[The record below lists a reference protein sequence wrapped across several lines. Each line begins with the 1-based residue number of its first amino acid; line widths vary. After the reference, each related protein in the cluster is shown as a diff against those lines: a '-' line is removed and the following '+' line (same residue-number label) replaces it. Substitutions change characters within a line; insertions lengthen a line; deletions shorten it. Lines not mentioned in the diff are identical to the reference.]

1 MSAHKSRTLVSR
13 ILGPWPLFPG
23 GTLATMTV
31 FLWMQN
37 LYIALFVPE
46 YANCRLSCVRLPTGL
61 FPGVLEGVNAL
72 EDKKPVD
79 FIGLMLNGFIAASAG
94 ALVLLLGKRMLSL
107 RFFDRPRAT
116 SYTFFVSLAAVSL
129 TLTRLNVFA
138 PQPEFP
144 EPRAVITNCIRVI
157 VVLLIVHSLLGRFA
171 ERYENARLSA
181 ETALQEVRRQQALV
195 IDADEKSRREV
206 ATFLHDRVQAGL
218 LVIAMR
224 LRAAANNLETHNEA
238 LETAIKELEQLRSD
252 DVRGASRRLSP
263 DFASVGLDAALA
275 DLAASWKEAMSVSIH
290 FDGEAHARLHEE
302 PDNRYVTAIYR
313 IVEQALLNAA
323 AHGKATVVEIS
334 VICNSHLQ
342 VTVSD
347 NGAGLPDS
355 YEPGAG
361 SAIIDA
367 WVSSLR
373 GSWSLEANDQRTL
386 LQAQWPTMT

>member
-1 MSAHKSRTLVSR
+1 MLRPTGTRV
-13 ILGPWPLFPG
+13 IGPWPLLPG

-31 FLWMQN
+31 FLWIQN

-46 YANCRLSCVRLPTGL
+46 YANCSLSCVKLPTGL

-72 EDKKPVD
+72 ENRKPVD
-79 FIGLMLNGFIAASAG
+79 LLGLMLNGFIAASVG
-94 ALVLLLGKRMLSL
+94 ALILLLGKRMLSL

-116 SYTFFVSLAAVSL
+116 SYIFFISLAAVSL
-129 TLTRLNVFA
+129 TLTRVSVFA

-144 EPRAVITNCIRVI
+144 EPRAVITNCVRVMI
-157 VVLLIVHSLLGRFA
+157 VLLILHSLLGRFA
-171 ERYENARLSA
+171 DRYEKARLAA
-181 ETALQEVRRQQALV
+181 ETALQEVRNQQALV

-224 LRAAANNLETHNEA
+224 LRAAASNLETHNEP

-275 DLAASWKEAMSVSIH
+275 DLTASWKEAMSISIH
-290 FDGEAHARLHEE
+290 FDGEAHALLHQK

-323 AHGKATVVEIS
+323 AHGKATVVKIS
-334 VICNSHLQ
+334 VTCNSHLL

-347 NGAGLPDS
+347 NGVGLPDS

-367 WVSSLR
+367 WVSSLK
-373 GSWSLEANDQRTL
+373 GTWSLNANGQRTV
-386 LQAQWPTMT
+386 LQAQWLTLT

>member
-1 MSAHKSRTLVSR
+1 MKIDRSRSAGSR
-13 ILGPWPLFPG
+13 ILGPWPLLPG

-46 YANCRLSCVRLPTGL
+46 YANCSLSCVRLPTGL

-72 EDKKPVD
+72 EDRKPVD
-79 FIGLMLNGFIAASAG
+79 FIGLMLNGFIAAAAG

-116 SYTFFVSLAAVSL
+116 SYIFFVSLAAVSL
-129 TLTRLNVFA
+129 TLTRLSIFA

-157 VVLLIVHSLLGRFA
+157 VVLLIVHSLLGRLA
-171 ERYENARLSA
+171 ERYENSRLAA
-181 ETALQEVRRQQALV
+181 EIALQEVRRQQALV

-224 LRAAANNLETHNEA
+224 LRAAASNLGADNEP
-238 LETAIKELEQLRSD
+238 LEKAIKELEQLRSD

-263 DFASVGLDAALA
+263 DFASVGLDAALT
-275 DLAASWKEAMSVSIH
+275 DLASSWKEAMVVNIH
-290 FDGEAHARLHEE
+290 FSSDAHALLHQQ
-302 PDNRYVTAIYR
+302 PDDHYVTAIYR

-323 AHGKATVVEIS
+323 AHGKATTVEVFIT
-334 VICNSHLQ
+334 CDSHLQ

-347 NGAGLPDS
+347 NGVGLNGSPDS
-355 YEPGAG
+355 GAG
-361 SAIIDA
+361 SAIIEA
-367 WVSSLR
+367 WVSSLQ
-373 GSWSLEANDQRTL
+373 GSWKLDTSARGGATL
-386 LQAQWPTMT
+386 LARWPV

>member
-1 MSAHKSRTLVSR
+1 MRIDKSRSGGSR
-13 ILGPWPLFPG
+13 IIGPWPLLPG
-23 GTLATMTV
+23 ATFATMTV

-46 YANCRLSCVRLPTGL
+46 YANCSLSCVRLPTGL

-72 EDKKPVD
+72 EDRKPVD
-79 FIGLMLNGFIAASAG
+79 LIGLMLNGLIAASAG

-116 SYTFFVSLAAVSL
+116 SYIFFISLAAVSL
-129 TLTRLNVFA
+129 TLTRLSIFA

-144 EPRAVITNCIRVI
+144 EPRAVITNCVRVI

-171 ERYENARLSA
+171 KRYENARLAA

-195 IDADEKSRREV
+195 IEADEKSRREV

-224 LRAAANNLETHNEA
+224 LRAAANNFGSDNEPLEI
-238 LETAIKELEQLRSD
+238 AIKELEQLRSD

-275 DLAASWKEAMSVSIH
+275 DLAASWKEAMSISIY

-323 AHGKATVVEIS
+323 AHGKANVVEIS
-334 VICNSHLQ
+334 VTCNSHLQ

-347 NGAGLPDS
+347 NGVGLPDS

-367 WVSSLR
+367 WVSSLK
-373 GSWSLEANDQRTL
+373 GSWSLEANEQRTV
-386 LQAQWPTMT
+386 LQASWPTLT